1 MPFAE
6 ATKTVLSV
14 IGTCRNTDFE
24 NKHGETVLRSQDE
37 WLFSSVIQKHSGE
50 YAKQRPQNFHQYEP
64 RVGKTTRSL

>member
-37 WLFSSVIQKHSGE
+37 WLFSNVIQKHFGIV
-50 YAKQRPQNFHQYEP
+50 P
-64 RVGKTTRSL
+64 